1 MVEVAIQVL
10 LYGLLAGLSPLALAA
25 TIAVMPAGRLRVFGF
40 AAGFVVAQTLVCS
53 VLVIIGIAA
62 TGSSGGNSPGLRAVL
77 EIAFALALIAL
88 ALRLRRGPVRKDK
101 RPEWKEQSDARRQA
115 LVARLGRLRFITTVF
130 AGFVLGIGG
139 PKRLV
144 LTSLAA
150 TTIVAAGLGDGSEAV
165 LVVLYVTLATALVW
179 GPAALFVILG
189 ERAVT
194 WMERVQRKAVR
205 RQPHATVYALLV
217 LGVFLIVDAVGSLL
231 IS

>member
-1 MVEVAIQVL
+1 M
-10 LYGLLAGLSPLALAA
+10 
-25 TIAVMPAGRLRVFGF
+25 
-40 AAGFVVAQTLVCS
+40 
-53 VLVIIGIAA
+53 
-62 TGSSGGNSPGLRAVL
+62 
-77 EIAFALALIAL
+77 
-88 ALRLRRGPVRKDK
+88 RKDK

-194 WMERVQRKAVR
+194 WIERVQKEGRAPAAPR
-205 RQPHATVYALLV
+205 DRLRPTWCSASSSSSMRSA
-217 LGVFLIVDAVGSLL
+217 AC
-231 IS
+231 